1 MLLAKKDN
9 QHHENDVE
17 KWKNADV
24 ETWIRS
30 LSFGEDS
37 EKQEKSKKEEIC
49 KIFEE
54 YGFSGQVLLE
64 LTDENLEKCG
74 IKSIVL
80 RTILLKGI
88 AVLKQKASTMTYGES
103 ELNLEPTNKRK
114 PDDDGK
120 EQQKR
125 RKYSLVSDESAI
137 FDHNAA
143 IQICGL
149 SILNMESLKKSS
161 FPQRLENQ
169 FREIFK

>member
-9 QHHENDVE
+9 QPHENDVE

-88 AVLKQKASTMTYGES
+88 AVLKQKASS
-103 ELNLEPTNKRK
+103 KNLHLSSPKLT
-114 PDDDGK
+114 
-120 EQQKR
+120 
-125 RKYSLVSDESAI
+125 
-137 FDHNAA
+137 FF
-143 IQICGL
+143 L
-149 SILNMESLKKSS
+149 SISS
-161 FPQRLENQ
+161 SHR
-169 FREIFK
+169 I